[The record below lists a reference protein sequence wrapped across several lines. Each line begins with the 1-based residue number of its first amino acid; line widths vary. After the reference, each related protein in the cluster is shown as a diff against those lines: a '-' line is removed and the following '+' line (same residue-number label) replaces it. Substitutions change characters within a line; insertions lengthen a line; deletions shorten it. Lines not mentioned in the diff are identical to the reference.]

1 MRPPCT
7 PSRALRA
14 ARTPLAF
21 ARNGQKHS
29 AHTDTYDAA
38 VIGGGITGLTT
49 AFRLSQDPK
58 CTKVTLYEKTSRV
71 RGWMHSEVQFVNDN
85 GGKAVFEF
93 GPRTLRAAIPACLP
107 LLDLLVEL
115 DLLEDVL
122 ITRKSSP
129 AARNRYIYYPDHLVR
144 LPGRDPRR
152 GLLSDLYA
160 NLRTLLTEPVYDKF
174 VWSLLTE
181 PFKQHKSSASDESV
195 REFISRRFAP
205 EVADNI
211 VSALFHGIYAGDI
224 DRLSAQALLGPLRD
238 LEHHDRGVLGSVLN
252 AVNLGTTF
260 NLMDEWLALHSLAP
274 IKQKNYWSSLK
285 TLVRDA
291 AVLTFKKGVQQLP
304 DALAA
309 ALRKSKKVELLTD
322 TEVTAI
328 STNRVNSD
336 LTIHFGD
343 KQSNTH
349 NRVIATNPAPNLAQ
363 LLAKSTRSGQKLP
376 QNSIRQLQ
384 EHNYAVTVIVVT
396 MLYENPNLLPVKGF
410 GYLIPQSVPHE
421 QNPEMALGVIFDSES
436 TKGQD
441 NVPCTKLTV
450 MLGGH
455 YWDGWEWSDYPKPDT
470 CIQMSKS
477 LLKRHLGITD
487 CPLQTSVAIKHQC
500 IPQYTV
506 GHLSRMR
513 DLSQTVRQEFNNRL
527 TLAGNWY
534 NGVGVTDCVRQGYM
548 AASYGVGAIKLDAP
562 SSDVPWIKYNWQN
575 WELEGGI
582 PTSPVRIAQTFRS
595 ERNYFFS

>member
-1 MRPPCT
+1 MRLPCA

-29 AHTDTYDAA
+29 VHTGTYDAA

-58 CTKVTLYEKTSRV
+58 CTKITLYEKKKRVGGWMESRV
-71 RGWMHSEVQFVNDN
+71 HTLGDN
-85 GGKAVFEF
+85 GEKVIAEF
-93 GPRTLRAAIPACLP
+93 GPRALRAAIPACLP

-122 ITRKSSP
+122 FTHKHS
-129 AARNRYIYYPDHLVR
+129 AAALNRYIYYPDHLVR

-152 GLLSDLYA
+152 GKLSDLSA
-160 NLRTLLTEPVYDKF
+160 NLRTLLTEPVFDKF
-174 VWSLLTE
+174 VSSVLTE
-181 PFKQHKSSASDESV
+181 PLKQHKSSAADESV

-211 VSALFHGIYAGDI
+211 FSAAFHGIYAGDI
-224 DRLSAQALLGPLRD
+224 DRLSAQTLLGSYRD
-238 LEHHDRGVLGSVLN
+238 LEHGDRGVFGGVVN
-252 AVNLGTTF
+252 AAISGIEY

-274 IKQKNYWSSLK
+274 RKQKNYWSSLK

-291 AVLTFKKGVQQLP
+291 VVLTFKNGVQQLP

-309 ALRKSKKVELLTD
+309 ALRKSKKVELLTG

-328 STNRVNSD
+328 STNHVNSD

-363 LLAKSTRSGQKLP
+363 QLAKSTRSGQKLP

-384 EHNYAVTVIVVT
+384 EHNYAVTVIVVN
-396 MLYENPNLLPVKGF
+396 LVYENPNLLPVKGF
-410 GYLIPQSVPHE
+410 GYLIPRSVPYE
-421 QNPEMALGVIFDSES
+421 QNPEMALGVIFGSES

-441 NVPCTKLTV
+441 TVPCTKLTV

-455 YWDGWEWSDYPKPDT
+455 YWDGWKWSDYPSPEKSV
-470 CIQMSKS
+470 QMCQS
-477 LLKRHLGITD
+477 LLERHLGITD
-487 CPLQTSVAIKHQC
+487 EPAEVSIKLAHES

-513 DLSQTVRQEFNNRL
+513 DLSQTVRQELNNRL

-562 SSDVPWIKYNWQN
+562 SSDVPWIKYNWED

-582 PTSPVRIAQTFRS
+582 ATSPVRMAQTFRS